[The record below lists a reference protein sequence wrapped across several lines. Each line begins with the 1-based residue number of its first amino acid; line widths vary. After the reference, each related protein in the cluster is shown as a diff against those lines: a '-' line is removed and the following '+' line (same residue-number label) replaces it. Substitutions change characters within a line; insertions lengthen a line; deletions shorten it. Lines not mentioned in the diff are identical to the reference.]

1 MKTNTYTLIV
11 AGALAL
17 AGCSS
22 VKTEVNTG
30 PIHARTFSY
39 INTGARPLPAY
50 AENRKLVHEKVQE
63 AITKNLAAKGLTQVA
78 QGGDVTVAYLVIVGN
93 NATTTSLDDYFGYTS
108 DANAL
113 VNQVHKSDTVKGSER
128 GYFEAGSLV
137 IDILDPKTSKLL
149 KRGTVQA
156 QILRELPMDQREA
169 RLQQFVDQA
178 LSDLRVEP

>member
-1 MKTNTYTLIV
+1 MKTNTYALIV

-22 VKTEVNTG
+22 VKTDVNTG

-63 AITKNLAAKGLTQVA
+63 AISKNLTARGLTQVA

-113 VNQVHKSDTVKGSER
+113 VDQAHKSDTMKGNER

-149 KRGTVQA
+149 KRGKAQA

-169 RLQQFVDQA
+169 RLQTFVDQA
-178 LSDLRVEP
+178 LSDLRIAQ